1 MAEEVFEFPVTV
13 RYLEVD
19 QQGVV
24 FNMWYLAWFDEALTA
39 FLTARGLTYAEL
51 MADGDD
57 MQVVHTELDWHGAIR
72 YADQVVVAVSTARLG
87 RTSYTL
93 DFQVRR
99 GAEAVVDARTV
110 YVNVDLDGSGAR
122 RISARLRSVL
132 GEARP
137 LRPV

>member
-1 MAEEVFEFPVTV
+1 MTDMVFELAVPV

-39 FLTARGLTYAEL
+39 FLAARGLTYAAL
-51 MADGDD
+51 MAAGHD
-57 MQVVHTELDWHGAIR
+57 MQLVHTGVDWHGGVR
-72 YADQVVVAVSTARLG
+72 YGDAVRVAVSTARIG
-87 RTSYTL
+87 RASYTV

-99 GAEAVVDARTV
+99 DDEAVVDARTV
-110 YVNVDLDGSGAR
+110 YVNVALDGSGAR
-122 RISARLRSVL
+122 PIPPELLAAL
-132 GEARP
+132 GEPQP